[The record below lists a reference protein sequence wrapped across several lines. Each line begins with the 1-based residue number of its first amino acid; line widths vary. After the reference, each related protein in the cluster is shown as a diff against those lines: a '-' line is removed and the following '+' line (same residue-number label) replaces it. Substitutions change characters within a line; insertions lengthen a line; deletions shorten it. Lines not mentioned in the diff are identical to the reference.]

1 MKVVGLFFVILLL
14 SGCSALYPFY
24 SKEMKFEAAG
34 LGKDGIYRSKFNND
48 EDTLIKM
55 TSAKTKEGE
64 KYRIIYTLRISSDS
78 TQTDFNIGDKF
89 VAKYDCSK
97 MYCEPNNDLDD
108 IVVEWVDPDRGV
120 FLGGIK
126 LNNLRLIKA
135 YWTL

>member
-1 MKVVGLFFVILLL
+1 MKAIGLFFVILLL
-14 SGCSALYPFY
+14 SGCSVLYPFY

-64 KYRIIYTLRISSDS
+64 KYRIIYTLRIPSNS
-78 TQTDFNIGDKF
+78 TQTDFYIGDKF

-108 IVVEWVDPDRGV
+108 IVVEWVDPERGV

-135 YWTL
+135 Y